1 MSNTGSTMIE
11 TAGSTSLS
19 EIGDNYFLQPDGG
32 QAVELS
38 YNGSP
43 VFDGEFD
50 QNGGHWVPIAAE
62 QTATGYEVAW
72 KIAGADT
79 YTVWYMD
86 ANGNDLSSPFA
97 TASGSSA
104 TLELFETSFQQD
116 LNGDGVIGVPAS
128 QTVIETAGSTSLSEI
143 GDNYFLQ
150 PDGGQAVELSYN
162 GSPVFDGEFD
172 QNGGH
177 WVPIAAEQTA
187 TGYEVAWKIAGA
199 DTYTVWYM
207 DANGND
213 LSSPFATASGSSA
226 TLELFETSFQQDLN
240 GDGVIGVPASQTVI
254 ETAGST
260 SLSEIG
266 DNYFLQPDGGQAVE
280 LSYNGSPVFDGEF
293 DQNGGHWVPIAAEQT
308 ATGYEVAWKIAGADT
323 YTVWYMDANGN
334 DLSSPFATASGSSA
348 TLELFETSFQQD
360 LNGDGVIGVPASQT
374 VIETAGSTS
383 LSEIGDNYFLQPDGG
398 QAVELSY
405 NGSPVFDGEFDQ
417 NGGHWVPIAAEQ
429 TATGYEV
436 AWKIAGADTYTVW
449 YMDANGNDLS
459 SPFATASGSSA
470 TLESFE
476 TSFQQDLNGD
486 GVIGV
491 PASQTVI
498 ETAGS
503 TSLSEIGDNYFL
515 QPDGGQAVE
524 LSYNGSPVFDGEF
537 DQNGGHW
544 VPIAAEQT
552 ATGYEVAWKIAG
564 ADTYTVWYMDANGN
578 DLSSPFATASGS
590 SATLESFETSFQ
602 QDLNGDGVI
611 GVPASQTVIETAG
624 STSLSEIGDN
634 YFLQPDGGQAVEL
647 SYNGSPVFDG
657 EFDQNGGHWVP
668 IAAEQTATG
677 YEVAWK
683 IAGADTYTVWYTDAN
698 GNDLSSPFATA
709 SGSSATLELFET
721 SFQQDLN
728 GDGVIGETAGPG
740 DVPQFVYAGTDSAGA
755 QIYDITWSTPGSQPI
770 AVRVLTPTDPSSADP
785 HSFLFALPV
794 EAGLTQPTWGSG
806 LDELAKLDVQ
816 DEYNTTIIE
825 PIFPVT
831 SWYADNSI
839 DPTINYETFMSS
851 ILPQWVDSQFST
863 TGDEK
868 NLLIGFSKSGY
879 GDLDLLLKHPDVFDA
894 AAAFDFPG
902 DMTSYDDYGAN
913 TNYGTQANFQDN
925 YQLTDSF
932 IDNYKTPFTTQD
944 RILISEGQA
953 FPDQVADFNALLA
966 SHGVADT
973 LLNQT
978 SDTHSW
984 SSGWLP
990 DAVAGLF
997 GLEQNLHKVA

>member
-104 TLELFETSFQQD
+104 TLKS
-116 LNGDGVIGVPAS
+116 
-128 QTVIETAGSTSLSEI
+128 
-143 GDNYFLQ
+143 
-150 PDGGQAVELSYN
+150 
-162 GSPVFDGEFD
+162 
-172 QNGGH
+172 
-177 WVPIAAEQTA
+177 
-187 TGYEVAWKIAGA
+187 
-199 DTYTVWYM
+199 
-207 DANGND
+207 
-213 LSSPFATASGSSA
+213 
-226 TLELFETSFQQDLN
+226 FETSFQQDLN

-683 IAGADTYTVWYTDAN
+683 IAAPTPIRCGTWTR
-698 GNDLSSPFATA
+698 TA
-709 SGSSATLELFET
+709 MTCRA
-721 SFQQDLN
+721 
-728 GDGVIGETAGPG
+728 
-740 DVPQFVYAGTDSAGA
+740 
-755 QIYDITWSTPGSQPI
+755 
-770 AVRVLTPTDPSSADP
+770 R
-785 HSFLFALPV
+785 LPRRR
-794 EAGLTQPTWGSG
+794 ARAP
-806 LDELAKLDVQ
+806 
-816 DEYNTTIIE
+816 
-825 PIFPVT
+825 
-831 SWYADNSI
+831 
-839 DPTINYETFMSS
+839 
-851 ILPQWVDSQFST
+851 
-863 TGDEK
+863 
-868 NLLIGFSKSGY
+868 
-879 GDLDLLLKHPDVFDA
+879 
-894 AAAFDFPG
+894 
-902 DMTSYDDYGAN
+902 
-913 TNYGTQANFQDN
+913 
-925 YQLTDSF
+925 
-932 IDNYKTPFTTQD
+932 
-944 RILISEGQA
+944 R
-953 FPDQVADFNALLA
+953 
-966 SHGVADT
+966 
-973 LLNQT
+973 
-978 SDTHSW
+978 
-984 SSGWLP
+984 
-990 DAVAGLF
+990 
-997 GLEQNLHKVA
+997 